1 MEQLGWR
8 RLTLSKQ
15 GRYDAPI
22 KEHMGKLIF
31 GTAGTPHTSAT
42 GSTVDGIKR
51 VKELGLECL
60 EIEFVMGV
68 HINEPTA
75 RQIAAVARNRN
86 IRLSVHAPYY
96 INLNSPEEAK
106 VKASQERLMQSARA
120 AALCGAGD
128 VVFHAAF
135 YMGEPVE
142 KVYENVKAHLAEVLA
157 RMKEEK
163 LPVTLRPEIMGK
175 NSQFGT
181 LDEVFQLAADLDGVL
196 PCIDFAHWHARSG
209 KWNSYDEFT
218 GILDRVEKR
227 LGKKALDN
235 MHFHVA
241 GIDYGKAGEKSHLD
255 LNDSDLKYE
264 ELMHALSDFRVGGF
278 VICESPNLEDD
289 ALLIQRIYN
298 NLRAKG

>member
-1 MEQLGWR
+1 
-8 RLTLSKQ
+8 
-15 GRYDAPI
+15 
-22 KEHMGKLIF
+22 MGKLIF
-31 GTAGTPHTSAT
+31 GTAGTPHSSTT

-51 VKELGLECL
+51 VTELGLGCL

-75 RQIAAVARNRN
+75 RQIAAVSKNRN

-96 INLNSPEEAK
+96 INLNSADKAK
-106 VKASQERLMQSARA
+106 VKASQERLMQAARA

-128 VVFHAAF
+128 VIFHAAF

-142 KVYENVKAHLAEVLA
+142 KVYDNVKARLIEVLEKI
-157 RMKEEK
+157 KEED
-163 LPVTLRPEIMGK
+163 LPVILRPEIMGK
-175 NSQFGT
+175 HSQFGT
-181 LDEVFQLAADLDGVL
+181 IDEVFQLATDLAGVL
-196 PCIDFAHWHARSG
+196 PCVDFAHWHARSG

-218 GILDRVEKR
+218 GVLDRVEKR
-227 LGKKALDN
+227 LGKKGLDN
-235 MHFHVA
+235 MHIHVA
-241 GIDYGKAGEKSHLD
+241 GIDYGKTGEKSHLD

-264 ELMHALSDFRVGGF
+264 ELMHALADFKVGGL
-278 VICESPNLEDD
+278 VICESPNLEED

>member
-1 MEQLGWR
+1 
-8 RLTLSKQ
+8 
-15 GRYDAPI
+15 
-22 KEHMGKLIF
+22 MGKLIF

-51 VKELGLECL
+51 VTELGLGCL

-75 RQIAAVARNRN
+75 RQIANVAKNRN
-86 IRLSVHAPYY
+86 IRLSVHAPYF

-106 VKASQERLMQSARA
+106 VKASQERIMQSARA

-135 YMGEPVE
+135 YMGEKVE
-142 KVYENVKAHLAEVLA
+142 RVYENVKSRLAEVLE
-157 RMKEEK
+157 RMREEDLK
-163 LPVTLRPEIMGK
+163 VTLRPEIMGK

-181 LDEVFQLAADLDGVL
+181 IDEVFQLAADLDGVL

-218 GILDRVEKR
+218 GILERIDKR
-227 LGKKALDN
+227 LGKTALEN
-235 MHFHVA
+235 MHIHIA
-241 GIDYGKAGEKSHLD
+241 GIDYGKSGEKSHLD
-255 LNDSDLKYE
+255 LKDADLKYE
-264 ELMHALSDFRVGGF
+264 ELLKALADYKVGGF
-278 VICESPNLEDD
+278 VICESPNLEED
-289 ALLIQRIYN
+289 ALLLQRTYN
-298 NLRAKG
+298 NMRAKG

>member
-1 MEQLGWR
+1 
-8 RLTLSKQ
+8 
-15 GRYDAPI
+15 
-22 KEHMGKLIF
+22 MGKLIF
-31 GTAGTPHTSAT
+31 GTAGTPHSSAT

-51 VKELGLECL
+51 VTELGLGCL

-75 RQIAAVARNRN
+75 RQIAAVAKNRN

-96 INLNSPEEAK
+96 INLNSADEAK
-106 VKASQERLMQSARA
+106 VKASQKRLMQAARA

-128 VVFHAAF
+128 VIFHAAF

-142 KVYENVKAHLAEVLA
+142 KVYDNVKARLIEVLEKI
-157 RMKEEK
+157 KEED
-163 LPVTLRPEIMGK
+163 LPVILRPEIMGK
-175 NSQFGT
+175 HSQFGT
-181 LDEVFQLAADLDGVL
+181 IDEVFQLATDLTGVL
-196 PCIDFAHWHARSG
+196 PCVDFAHWHARSG

-218 GILDRVEKR
+218 GVLDRVEKR
-227 LGKKALDN
+227 LGKKGLDN
-235 MHFHVA
+235 MHIHVA
-241 GIDYGKAGEKSHLD
+241 GIDYGKTGEKSHLD

-264 ELMHALSDFRVGGF
+264 ELMHALADFKVGGL
-278 VICESPNLEDD
+278 VICESPNLEED